1 MVSLQLKRSWIKSFC
16 LILIWQWRIYIVNF
30 WTCVP
35 PPVQILSIS
44 CSFWEFF
51 CKIVCWRPP
60 RKVVAPISGETLDPP
75 LFDLILSSN
84 SMNSLTTY
92 CGKIYFCGHIVKKNK
107 VSDFKEEMSFLRIT
121 QNWQCWHIGHICH
134 LCVSLWERSCNR

>member
-1 MVSLQLKRSWIKSFC
+1 MVSLQLKRSLDQVLLFDFDLTVADLHSK
-16 LILIWQWRIYIVNF
+16 ILDVRPPRPNSINF
-30 WTCVP
+30 MQFLGIFLQNRMLAP
-35 PPVQILSIS
+35 P
-44 CSFWEFF
+44 
-51 CKIVCWRPP
+51 PP

-75 LFDLILSSN
+75 LFDLILFSN

-121 QNWQCWHIGHICH
+121 QNWQC
-134 LCVSLWERSCNR
+134 